1 MRIYG
6 ANDFE
11 PRELSPQEIM
21 EENKAYAAENRKMFR
36 DMGVFTLNMMGA
48 PGSGKTKLLETML
61 PLLQQHIHVA
71 VIEGDLAT
79 AKDARRI
86 AGCGVS
92 VVQINTGGGG
102 HLEAQMVNRVL
113 SGFYLEDI
121 DMLIIE
127 NVGSLASP
135 AAFDL
140 GEDKR
145 MVVMSIAEGEDKPSK
160 YPAAFL
166 SSQVAVLNKI
176 DLLNVLDIDIMAMQK
191 DIAAINPAIK
201 VFSTCCR
208 KGEVLG
214 VDALAAHL
222 IQLVREKMRN
232 RE

>member
-1 MRIYG
+1 MHIYTTP
-6 ANDFE
+6 DFE
-11 PRELSPQEIM
+11 PRYVSPQEKI
-21 EENKAYAAENRKMFR
+21 EANNAYAAENHKIFN
-36 DMGVFTLNMMGA
+36 DLGVFVLNMMGS

-61 PLLQQHIHVA
+61 PLLQQRIHVA

-92 VVQINTGGGG
+92 VVQINTGGEG
-102 HLEAQMVNRVL
+102 HLDAQMINRVL

-127 NVGSLASP
+127 NVGSLISP

-140 GEDKR
+140 GADSR

-160 YPAAFL
+160 YPTAFL
-166 SSQVAVLNKI
+166 YSHMAVLNKI
-176 DLLNVLDIDIMAMQK
+176 DLLNVLEIDLDVMQK
-191 DIAAINPAIK
+191 DIIAINPEIK
-201 VFSTCCR
+201 VFTTCCR
-208 KGEVLG
+208 QGEVLG
-214 VDALAAHL
+214 VDALADHL
-222 IQLVREKMRN
+222 VSLVKEKIRN

>member
-1 MRIYG
+1 
-6 ANDFE
+6 
-11 PRELSPQEIM
+11 
-21 EENKAYAAENRKMFR
+21 
-36 DMGVFTLNMMGA
+36 
-48 PGSGKTKLLETML
+48 ML
-61 PLLQQHIHVA
+61 PLLQQHLRVA

-86 AGCGVS
+86 AGCGVA
-92 VVQINTGGGG
+92 VVQINTGGSG
-102 HLEAQMVNRVL
+102 HLDACMVNRVL

-127 NVGSLASP
+127 NVGSLVSP

-140 GEDKR
+140 GEHKR

-176 DLLNVLDIDIMAMQK
+176 DLLDVLGIDIEAMQR
-191 DIAAINPAIK
+191 DIGEINPHIK
-201 VFSTCCR
+201 AFTTCCR
-208 KGEVLG
+208 QGEVRG
-214 VDALAAHL
+214 VDVLADHL
-222 IQLVREKMRN
+222 TLLARN